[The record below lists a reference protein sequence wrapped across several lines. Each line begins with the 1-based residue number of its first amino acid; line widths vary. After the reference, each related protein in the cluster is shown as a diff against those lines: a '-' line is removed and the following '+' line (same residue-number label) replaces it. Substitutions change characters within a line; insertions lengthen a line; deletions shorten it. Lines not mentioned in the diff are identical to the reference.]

1 MSIQSGTQQVQTF
14 KTELPE
20 SINSSYLVYLPQGY
34 DPQSS
39 QRWPFILFLHGAGE
53 RGSDIEHVRLQGLPK
68 ILEHKTDFPFIVVS
82 PQCSAAQRWSSD
94 ALSAALD
101 EAVSTYNVDTDR
113 IYLTGLSMGGYGTW
127 DLAMAYPRKF
137 AAIAPICGGG
147 DVGRVCTLQHLPIWV
162 FHGAKDTI
170 VPVEYSEKLVAALQN
185 CGGNVRFTVYPD
197 AEHDSWTQTYA
208 NPELYS
214 WLLEHT
220 CKDAS
225 SSG

>member
-20 SINSSYLVYLPQGY
+20 SINSSYLLYLPQGY

-39 QRWPFILFLHGAGE
+39 QRWPFILFLHGGGE
-53 RGSDIEHVRLQGLPK
+53 RGNDIEHVRVQGLPK
-68 ILEHKTDFPFIVVS
+68 KLEHETDFPFIVVS
-82 PQCSAAQRWSSD
+82 PQCSAAQWWSSD

-127 DLAMAYPRKF
+127 DLAMTYPRKF

-147 DVGRVCTLQHLPIWV
+147 DVDRACTLKHLSIWV
-162 FHGAKDTI
+162 FHRAKDTI
-170 VPVEYSEKLVAALQN
+170 VPVEYSEKLVAALQH
-185 CGGNVRFTVYPD
+185 CGGHVRFTVYPD
-197 AEHDSWTQTYA
+197 AGHDSWTATYA

-214 WLLEHT
+214 WLLEHKR
-220 CKDAS
+220 KDVS
-225 SSG
+225 SFE